1 MSALNADKVQ
11 LSLYDYVTVKYDK
24 YHLNEKEEINSFV
37 WDGLAQHYQQIT
49 IGKLPIAWQHLLL
62 QQAKEQT
69 SSAVGSYTRRTQGW
83 LSRFEDMLHSEGSD
97 RRAKENKMMEDL
109 GMLQHDIVWK
119 DEKGKEHKLKDVFLE
134 SRKEFENHFQQI
146 DDDASD
152 IKSWIDAPGKGI
164 IQAIPNWQAPQQLT
178 AQTSN
183 DGGKMVFG
191 GNGLEFYE
199 KGSKKLLTGMDSR
212 GKLYADSIEG
222 VKVKAMEIDALEMH
236 GHLVSKDPDTN
247 MKVYIG
253 TKNPGS
259 SLNPWKSGRVIWAVS
274 DDYSSMMSSGQIATT
289 SGSATTRIH
298 PSAITVGDDDNEV
311 LTQNN
316 FAAHAYRRI
325 KSWVRLW
332 IADWIMISGNRHYI
346 WKGTDKNA
354 YMGKLRD
361 LKGQGRK
368 DYSYTPGSNDD
379 YGVDVSD
386 SGDGIDLDGL
396 ATVDDLQA
404 LGLQTSSQF
413 QQINE
418 QMNNLASSAGGSYN
432 PVDGT
437 VTFKKPVPIPSIT
450 SSQNP
455 TSSDSTAGMLTYTQA
470 WKLGLG
476 GNNGHYSKPVGTAT
490 YGTDGN
496 AYVLET
502 YTGTGEKHWYRPNG
516 FVVIND

>member
-1 MSALNADKVQ
+1 
-11 LSLYDYVTVKYDK
+11 
-24 YHLNEKEEINSFV
+24 
-37 WDGLAQHYQQIT
+37 
-49 IGKLPIAWQHLLL
+49 
-62 QQAKEQT
+62 
-69 SSAVGSYTRRTQGW
+69 
-83 LSRFEDMLHSEGSD
+83 
-97 RRAKENKMMEDL
+97 
-109 GMLQHDIVWK
+109 
-119 DEKGKEHKLKDVFLE
+119 
-134 SRKEFENHFQQI
+134 
-146 DDDASD
+146 
-152 IKSWIDAPGKGI
+152 
-164 IQAIPNWQAPQQLT
+164 
-178 AQTSN
+178 
-183 DGGKMVFG
+183 
-191 GNGLEFYE
+191 
-199 KGSKKLLTGMDSR
+199 MDSR